1 MKINSYLTF
10 LSRNKAYT
18 AINVFGLSVS
28 LMFVILIGLYYE
40 HETGVDKHYPE
51 RERIILVHSQKNEF
65 GTFSGTSR
73 EIIPLLRSKLP
84 QIETACAVFETSD
97 IRLRYAQD
105 NYQTSD
111 IMYVDSTFYDVFGLT
126 LVEGDVHT
134 ALADLN
140 NIVLEEE
147 MALRLFPG
155 GSAIGKPLTIN
166 DWHKVV
172 VRGIYR
178 RNPNSSLPQ
187 HGVIGRY
194 ELLRDS
200 NPYMFR
206 IDGNFGSPDV
216 FIKLAEDTDGV
227 ELAKQVDEILS
238 EKIKNIL
245 NCDIRFSITPMDET
259 YFSKM
264 RSNVCRRGKPVMV
277 WLISFIGVVVLV
289 FAVMNY
295 INLTVAQAGRR
306 AREMATRRLL
316 GSQKRDIALRLMT
329 ESVLLCFISVVVSLL
344 LVAAAVPYTNRL
356 LETEISMLQLLQPLN
371 VLLLAGFVLVLGT
384 LAGIVPASV
393 MSTVQPID
401 VVRGTFRV
409 KTKTLLSRIFMVVQH
424 FITILLVAVTCIFSH
439 HTTKMIHAPLG
450 YETDSLMAFHIQW
463 DAQKGRL
470 FKKKLKAIPG
480 IEKVSLCRNTPLDGG
495 DNNMGEANGKNIR
508 FQRFY
513 GDEEY
518 LSVLGIEVTEQW
530 EEGESENVYA
540 SKNLHSTL
548 GIAPQSRSFRWRP
561 QFDDEQHINGIVDD
575 FKLGTLRH
583 TLPTNMPIVT
593 LVYVTKLDVN
603 ENWAPGMVMIRVNG
617 DKKAVLAS
625 VKEIYKEVYNREFT
639 IDRPWMQQ
647 KIAWTFKDESR
658 LIEIMSLFSGIA
670 LLISVMGLVAMST
683 YHIQQHRKE
692 IAVRK
697 VFGSSVAQVRRRL
710 IVQFLMHV
718 GIAALP
724 AVPLVWLLAGEYM
737 ATQVFRT
744 VWWPWIPV
752 AVGVVTVVS
761 YISVAIQSRI
771 AAGEKPVKHLKD
783 NE

>member
-51 RERIILVHSQKNEF
+51 RERIMLVHSQKNEYVYM
-65 GTFSGTSR
+65 SGTSR
-73 EIIPLLRSKLP
+73 EIIPLLRRKLP
-84 QIETACAVFETSD
+84 QIEAACAVYSD
-97 IRLRYAQD
+97 GNKHLRYAQD
-105 NYQTSD
+105 NYQKCD

-134 ALADLN
+134 ALADFN

-147 MALRLFPG
+147 MALRLFPE
-155 GSAIGKPLTIN
+155 GSALGKALTIN
-166 DWHKVV
+166 DWQKVV

-187 HGVIGRY
+187 DDVIGRY
-194 ELLRDS
+194 ELLRE
-200 NPYMFR
+200 NYPHFFR
-206 IDGNFGSPDV
+206 IDGNFGSTDV
-216 FIKLAEDTDGV
+216 FVKLNEGADTTGLAQQVDNVLCEAYKKSWGKEVHFSVTPMEEVYFSDTDS
-227 ELAKQVDEILS
+227 A
-238 EKIKNIL
+238 
-245 NCDIRFSITPMDET
+245 
-259 YFSKM
+259 
-264 RSNVCRRGKPVMV
+264 VCRRGEPAMV
-277 WLISFIGVVVLV
+277 LLISIIGLVVLV

-316 GSQKRDIALRLMT
+316 GSQKRDIAFRLMT

-450 YETDSLMAFHIQW
+450 YETDSLMAFRIQW

-470 FKKKLKAIPG
+470 FKQKLKAIPG
-480 IEKVSLCRNTPLDGG
+480 IEKVSLCVNVPLQGG
-495 DNNMGEANGKNIR
+495 YNQMGDANGQEIR

-513 GDEEY
+513 GDDDY
-518 LSVLGIEVTEQW
+518 LTILGISIAEQW
-530 EEGESENVYA
+530 EEGEKVNVYA

-548 GIAPQSRSFRWRP
+548 GIAPQSRSFRWKTR
-561 QFDDEQHINGIVDD
+561 FDDKENINGIMND
-575 FKLGTLRH
+575 FKLGTIR
-583 TLPTNMPIVT
+583 TTMGDIPVVT
-593 LVYVTKLDVN
+593 IVYVTKLDLD
-603 ENWAPGMVMIRVNG
+603 ENWTPTMVMIRVNG
-617 DKKAVLAS
+617 DKKAALAG
-625 VKEIYKEVYNREFT
+625 VKQVYKEVYNEEFT
-639 IDRPWMQQ
+639 DSMPWMQQ
-647 KIAWTFKDESR
+647 SIASAFEIETR
-658 LIEIMSLFSGIA
+658 LMEIMSLFSGIA
-670 LLISVMGLVAMST
+670 LLISVLGLIAMST

-697 VFGSSVAQVRRRL
+697 VFGASVAQVRRRL

-724 AVPLVWLLAGEYM
+724 AVPLVWWLAGEYM

-752 AVGVVTVVS
+752 AVGVVTLVS